1 MERESERAHGTRGL
15 RSPAG
20 KGRRLSG
27 TAEWHQKRELRTMRA
42 EDAAS
47 CIADRGIDPDPTQP
61 YPKHRA
67 EGSRFC
73 DKRADYPNYF
83 VTVQIWVTDRQQ
95 RDLPF
100 DEEELMAHILAEY
113 PKASY
118 QQPKCYD
125 FQKYAASFA
134 RTQSPSEQDVPLGK
148 RYMESRRAQDKLCER
163 C

>member
-1 MERESERAHGTRGL
+1 
-15 RSPAG
+15 
-20 KGRRLSG
+20 
-27 TAEWHQKRELRTMRA
+27 MRA

-61 YPKHRA
+61 CPKHRA

-73 DKRADYPNYF
+73 DKHADYPNYF

-125 FQKYAASFA
+125 FQKYAASCA
-134 RTQSPSEQDVPLGK
+134 RTQSPSEEDVLLGK
-148 RYMESRRAQDKLCER
+148 RYMEAGERRTSFANDASQSAQLTANIWYDVRLSAQMR
-163 C
+163 CNALVRD

>member
-1 MERESERAHGTRGL
+1 MRASEL
-15 RSPAG
+15 RSRSAGPAESRWEG
-20 KGRRLSG
+20 AALVRIRR
-27 TAEWHQKRELRTMRA
+27 AP
-42 EDAAS
+42 
-47 CIADRGIDPDPTQP
+47 C
-61 YPKHRA
+61 PKHRA

-73 DKRADYPNYF
+73 DKHADYPNYF

-100 DEEELMAHILAEY
+100 DEEELMAHIRAEY

-125 FQKYAASFA
+125 FQKYAASCA